1 MKNLTNKKK
10 MILSAVLLALVLT
23 GAVLA
28 LIIGKAQKEAE
39 SLFNLSEREVLMEI
53 DDSKKLEL
61 ESDAIDVNGK
71 GLVVSWISSNKSVAT
86 VKEDGTV
93 VAIAGGESKITAIV
107 EYKERQYSTS
117 CMVTV
122 KAGEHQY
129 STYKLRWFTQKQD
142 RSDYEVVE
150 ETYERLVGSS
160 VEMTEMDALKKLPN
174 NYKLNKEKSRLAGEV
189 QRKEG
194 ACVIEVY
201 FDVAEVTY
209 YVDYYYESDTQFGT
223 YPTKETKKFTT
234 YAFTEVKVTENP
246 KKGFEI
252 NEAVAGTRMTNKSV
266 VSGSR
271 LKVFCDRVR
280 SKVTVDYISE
290 KPTATYECIY
300 GVGLV
305 NAPED
310 VFVDSAEY
318 KIATFI
324 NGKKAQSPADLM
336 KTITKDTTVKFQ
348 LDGVGFEYS
357 IENGVSTIRNNSEEK
372 ATSSRVTLNGKS
384 DTIYLSANYKTTG
397 SSSNTFGISLSD
409 GKTSRQ
415 IRLSK
420 QGVTVMKNHT
430 NESGLVSGKYNAY
443 INAGVYNDGN
453 VFVWAQNKTGTT
465 GGTKIQSVVNSMLKD
480 RAGSDYQICWAVVE
494 GVLYCNVEGQTV
506 LRLPLTY
513 LDKTWT
519 AKQQYRIGFTA
530 YDASAWGDELEISQV
545 KCVFGKDA
553 KALLVTNKELNA
565 KHSQNMG
572 YDVFTGA
579 YLPASKSGAAYIYGT
594 ETTENTG
601 VSANVTWV
609 DKDNTASAI
618 GISLKLGEK
627 SIQYVVQGQNQQ
639 VRSQTNHKW
648 ENVASSDVRKK
659 FTNQIVAI
667 EEPFNADG
675 SSEVKAFVK
684 DGYFYVLYN
693 GVQVQCIDML
703 SLFPSYTA
711 ESKVS
716 VGICS
721 WDANLGL
728 AKFTNVAELNAD
740 AVMAVE
746 NTKEWG
752 FYSESFTENT
762 CNFVDAAFTKTD
774 AKARAVKLFGSSAT
788 WQIDGTMNRTDDKLL
803 DLVMGFRISSVDGTN
818 NILLTGRLN
827 GFQSVLN
834 GVWPSKNNNY
844 QGREYDTKPSQY
856 AFNTIVSDKF
866 FNKDN
871 SSVENAVNTRT
882 QESMGF
888 KAVIYNDVFYV
899 WFTDESG
906 NTGLCWRVP
915 LTEAQFGGFEKGS
928 NYIVELYMGG
938 SDTRGSMTNLDVK
951 MGYHVTEQQE
961 FVKDN
966 KNITYIFADAIQ
978 AIDKNVARWDASSFN
993 HKTVAGNVAEELV
1006 TANTLGTGKVN
1017 SVYLAGSS
1025 KTVYLKTELDLLDGT
1040 HKNFDQTEFMG
1051 IIIKIN
1057 DQERH
1062 VVFNDYGVSLYN
1074 TKAATNKSAEGIPAI
1089 TENTTNINQ
1098 HNYYGN
1104 KSFILAAAKTGY
1116 IFLGRIDTLANLNKS
1131 VVYNMIKKER
1141 TDTDIVEWA
1150 IVDDTLYGRVNGV
1163 VFLRMPLNKLF
1174 DGYDSFEMKDVKVGL
1189 VARNVPEEGDF
1200 NCKETEVYYGEEA
1213 IAKLALDKKLEA
1225 EPTNMYFEPFTGSY
1239 IPRSS
1244 VGSTGTYD
1252 KTITFSAMNGYLYG
1266 NNTDATQSLSTV
1278 IESVYK
1284 ESIGALY
1291 GVSVKKGNKSGQVIV
1306 RPGDLQTFTLKNMSW
1321 GTNKNLGKVTNFFNG
1336 EGKCKLDAV
1345 VKEGVLY
1352 VFFNDE
1358 LAVRANITEL
1368 VEGYKLGDSVELG
1381 IYARDS
1387 YKGLVIFKDT
1397 SFASGQGTITDDAL
1411 NATPKYKVE

>member
-10 MILSAVLLALVLT
+10 MILLAVLLILALTSAVLTLVF
-23 GAVLA
+23 
-28 LIIGKAQKEAE
+28 GKEQKEAE
-39 SLFNLSEREVLMEI
+39 SLFNLSERDVLMEI
-53 DDSKKLEL
+53 NDSKKLEL
-61 ESDAIDVNGK
+61 ESDAINVNAK
-71 GLVVSWISSNKSVAT
+71 NLVVSWISSNKSVAT
-86 VKEDGTV
+86 VTDDGTV
-93 VAIAGGESKITAIV
+93 VAVAGGESKITAIV
-107 EYKERQYSTS
+107 EYKDREYSTS

-122 KAGEHQY
+122 KGGDHQY

-160 VEMTEMDALKKLPN
+160 VEMTELDALKELPN
-174 NYKLNKEKSRLAGEV
+174 NYELNKEKSRLTGEV

-201 FDVAEVTY
+201 FDVAEITY
-209 YVDYYYESDTQFGT
+209 LVDYYYESDARLGT
-223 YPTKETKKFTT
+223 YPTKETRKFTA
-234 YAFTEVKVTENP
+234 YAFTEVTVTENP
-246 KKGFEI
+246 KNGFEI
-252 NEAVAGTRMTNKSV
+252 NKAVAGTQMTNKSV

-280 SKVTVDYISE
+280 SKVTVDYISN

-305 NAPED
+305 NAPAD

-324 NGKKAQSPADLM
+324 NGNKIQASADFM
-336 KTITKDTTVKFQ
+336 KTITEDTNVKFQ
-348 LDGVGFEYS
+348 LDGAGFEYS
-357 IENGVSTIRNNSEEK
+357 IQNGVSTILNNSDKK
-372 ATSSRVTLNGKS
+372 ATSSYAILNGAS

-397 SSSNTFGISLSD
+397 SSSNTFGITLSD
-409 GKTSRQ
+409 GKTSRE

-420 QGVTVMKNHT
+420 KGVTVMKNHT

-443 INAGVYNDGN
+443 VNPGVYNDGN
-453 VFVWAQNKTGTT
+453 VFVWAQNTKGT

-480 RAGSDYQICWAVVE
+480 RVGSDYQICWAVVD

-519 AKQQYRIGFTA
+519 ANQKYEIGFSS

-545 KCVFGKDA
+545 KNVYGDDA

-565 KHSQNMG
+565 KLSQNMG

-594 ETTENTG
+594 ETKENTG

-618 GISLKLGEK
+618 GISLKLGEE

-728 AKFTNVAELNAD
+728 AQFTNVAELNAD

-788 WQIDGTMNRTDDKLL
+788 WQIDGTMNRTDDNLL
-803 DLVMGFRISSVDGTN
+803 DLAMGFRISSEDGTN

-827 GFQSVLN
+827 GFQKVLN
-834 GVWPSKNNNY
+834 GVWPSSKNNY
-844 QGREYDTKPSQY
+844 QGREYDTKASQY

-928 NYIVELYMGG
+928 NYIVELYMGS
-938 SDTRGSMTNLDVK
+938 SDTSASMTDLDVK

-966 KNITYIFADAIQ
+966 KDRTYTFADAIQ
-978 AIDKNVARWDASSFN
+978 AIDKNVARWDWDSSTLL

-1006 TANTLGTGKVN
+1006 TANTLGNSTGN
-1017 SVYLAGSS
+1017 RVYLAGSS
-1025 KTVYLKTELDLLDGT
+1025 ETVYLKTELDVLDGSST
-1040 HKNFDQTEFMG
+1040 QTRLMG
-1051 IIIKIN
+1051 IQLQIN
-1057 DQERH
+1057 DEVRKVLLQN
-1062 VVFNDYGVSLYN
+1062 FGVRLLN
-1074 TKAATNKSAEGIPAI
+1074 EDNEATGIPAI
-1089 TENTTNINQ
+1089 PTGKTKD
-1098 HNYYGN
+1098 YYADRATVGE
-1104 KSFILAAAKTGY
+1104 AATTGY
-1116 IFLGRIDTLANLNKS
+1116 IFLRRCSDTTTNLSS
-1131 VVYNMIKKER
+1131 VVFDFIQYNR
-1141 TDTDIVEWA
+1141 SDTDIAEWA
-1150 IVDDTLYGRVNGV
+1150 IVDDTLYGRLNGV
-1163 VFLRMPLNKLF
+1163 VFLRIPLNQLF
-1174 DGYDSFEMKDVKVGL
+1174 EGYDEFANKEAKVGL
-1189 VARNVPEEGDF
+1189 LATNVPTTGDF
-1200 NCKETEVYYGEEA
+1200 TCKETEVYYGEEA
-1213 IAKLALDKKLEA
+1213 KAQLALDKKLTVT
-1225 EPTNMYFEPFTGSY
+1225 PTEMYFEPFTGSY
-1239 IPRSS
+1239 IPSS
-1244 VGSTGTYD
+1244 KKGHH
-1252 KTITFSAMNGYLYG
+1252 YLYG
-1266 NNTDATQSLSTV
+1266 SKTSGTQILSTT
-1278 IESVYK
+1278 IESVHATDK
-1284 ESIGALY
+1284 IGATY
-1291 GVSVKKGNKSGQVIV
+1291 GVTVKVGNNSGQVII
-1306 RPGDLQTFTLKNMSW
+1306 RPGAGEATFVYKNMSTSTTL
-1321 GTNKNLGKVTNFFNG
+1321 GTKTTFFDG

-1345 VKEGVLY
+1345 VKGDVLY
-1352 VFFNDE
+1352 VFLNGQ
-1358 LAVRANITEL
+1358 LAVRAKMDKLID
-1368 VEGYKLGDSVELG
+1368 GYTSGADVELG
-1381 IYARDS
+1381 IYSKDS
-1387 YKGLVIFKDT
+1387 YLGLAIFKDT
-1397 SFASGQGTITDDAL
+1397 TFTSGQGIITDDDL